1 MTLKSRIDFSKVI
14 PASRIRG
21 EDEQE
26 TTELKEMLR
35 EASAYLESFRW
46 CRAIKTAYIG
56 IGIAGVVGVFLF
68 RIEPAG
74 PEVDEW
80 VWVIVG
86 DLPPAYITVE
96 DAPNPACALDA
107 YIGAMEEWVKAAKAG
122 RAVVDLIPVSVPA
135 TRESAKQLES
145 RLRFLDREILKPSQ
159 DDLRQGNPH
168 GTSVPGSTGRR

>member
-1 MTLKSRIDFSKVI
+1 MTLKNKIDFSKVV
-14 PASRIRG
+14 PASRLRG

-35 EASAYLESFRW
+35 EASTYLESFRW
-46 CRAIKTAYIG
+46 CRAIKAAYMG

-68 RIEPAG
+68 RIQPAE

-80 VWVIVG
+80 VWVIGG

-122 RAVVDLIPVSVPA
+122 RSSEDIIPVNVPA
-135 TRESAKQLES
+135 TQENAEQLES
-145 RLRFLDREILKPSQ
+145 RLRFLDREILANYRE
-159 DDLRQGNPH
+159 DLRQAG
-168 GTSVPGSTGRR
+168 